1 MLFLSRTRLL
11 HGNSIIQG
19 MLALELF
26 GPQHYHSASQLSR
39 IVNRESTLHSSRLD
53 VDNLKSFALSGRCE
67 KIEAHGGFFCRLID
81 EGHVNQQLPP
91 FELRSRLDSETLTSN
106 VEVSVKRDTVL
117 IGTREVELNFNLMPS
132 CIDI

>member
-1 MLFLSRTRLL
+1 
-11 HGNSIIQG
+11 
-19 MLALELF
+19 MLALDLF
-26 GPQHYHSASQLSR
+26 GPQDHSASQLSR

-53 VDNLKSFALSGRCE
+53 VDNLSFFLSVRCE
-67 KIEAHGGFFCRLID
+67 KIEAHVGFFCRLID